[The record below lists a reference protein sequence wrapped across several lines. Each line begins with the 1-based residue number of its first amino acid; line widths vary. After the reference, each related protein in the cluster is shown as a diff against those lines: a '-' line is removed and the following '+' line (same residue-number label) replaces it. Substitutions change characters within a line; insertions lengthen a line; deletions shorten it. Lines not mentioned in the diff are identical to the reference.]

1 MTERIQIGQ
10 LPLDAVDLPG
20 ALNAIGDL
28 IAARAGGTVFTPNV
42 DHIVIGERNDRF
54 RQAYQR
60 VGLSLVDGTPL
71 LWASRLLGRALPA
84 KVSGSDLVEPLME
97 RAAAH
102 GWRIF
107 LLGGAAG
114 AAETAALRLKERFF
128 GLTIVGIDASRVDLN
143 SPPGERLA
151 VAARV
156 AATKPDLVLVAFGAP
171 KQEIFCDEA
180 FEVLKPAVLVCVGAG
195 IDFVAGV
202 ARRSPRW
209 MSRWGLEWLFRLAQ
223 EPRRLAGRYLLRDPL
238 FLLIFLRQLTRG
250 RATEIPAGTASPITQ
265 ADPRSAERK
274 VP

>member
-1 MTERIQIGQ
+1 MIERIHIGQ

-20 ALNAIGDL
+20 TLNAIDDL
-28 IAARAGGTVFTPNV
+28 IRSRAGGTVFTPNV
-42 DHIVIGERNDRF
+42 DHIVIGEKDERF

-60 VGLSLVDGTPL
+60 VSLSLVDGTPV
-71 LWASRLLGRALPA
+71 LWAARLLGRPLPE

-97 RAAAH
+97 RAAAR
-102 GWRIF
+102 GWRVF

-114 AAETAALRLKERFF
+114 AAETAAVRLKERFS
-128 GLTIVGIDASRVDLN
+128 GLSIVGIDASRVDLN
-143 SPPGERLA
+143 SALGERLA

-156 AATKPDLVLVAFGAP
+156 AEAKPDLVLVAFGAP

-202 ARRSPRW
+202 ARRAPRW

-223 EPRRLAGRYLLRDPL
+223 EPRRLAGRYLLRDPQ
-238 FLLIFLRQLTRG
+238 FLLILLRQLAR
-250 RATEIPAGTASPITQ
+250 RRLAGNDAPPITQ
-265 ADPRSAERK
+265 ADRQSTERK
-274 VP
+274 GP